1 MIPRLKELYVKE
13 IRPGLKEKF
22 GFKNYY
28 MAPKL
33 KKVVLNMGLGLDGS
47 DKKIFLADG
56 FPRS

>member
-33 KKVVLNMGLGLDGS
+33 KKVVLVLFD
-47 DKKIFLADG
+47 I
-56 FPRS
+56 